1 MHAQAMTIKSEETSQ
16 AKSAKQ
22 YLAISQG
29 VFSKFLISPP
39 PLFLYGCHPGDI
51 HLPRLHLPIY
61 NNENQFVSYLM
72 KCNSY
77 STDLK
82 LSINKVNPTYFSIV
96 MALLA
101 AQQDGGAAHKTVLK
115 HMHIT
120 VTSSQISPS
129 RLKPFVLKSHWA
141 GPG

>member
-1 MHAQAMTIKSEETSQ
+1 
-16 AKSAKQ
+16 
-22 YLAISQG
+22 
-29 VFSKFLISPP
+29 
-39 PLFLYGCHPGDI
+39 
-51 HLPRLHLPIY
+51 
-61 NNENQFVSYLM
+61 
-72 KCNSY
+72 
-77 STDLK
+77 
-82 LSINKVNPTYFSIV
+82 

-141 GPG
+141 GPGWIRLNVDQKCDKENCAANHSQIHVSTIQIVI